1 MDLST
6 STNSEPE
13 IDFDLA
19 RPQLNELDTR
29 LEIITSK
36 DSSTNTIEEG
46 KYIFVHVFIQSLKD
60 DTES

>member
-13 IDFDLA
+13 IDSDLA
-19 RPQLNELDTR
+19 RPQLNQLDIR

-46 KYIFVHVFIQSLKD
+46 KDIFVHVFIQSLKD
-60 DTES
+60 DTVS